1 MAKAKTNGSK
11 SALIRE
17 ALKATPDKSGAEIAK
32 ELGVSTA
39 LVYKVKARMSRKKKS
54 RAAGTKPGRKAGEVN
69 KAERIRQV
77 AKSLGK
83 KVRPRDVIAE
93 LAKEGIQVSSA
104 QVSVTLRS
112 AGYRRRRRG
121 RKATTTTATASH
133 NGLNVEALIAAKALI
148 GKVGSVEAAEE
159 AIKVLKK
166 LG

>member
-1 MAKAKTNGSK
+1 MAKANGSK

-17 ALKATPDKSGAEIAK
+17 ALKAAPDKSGAEIAK
-32 ELGVSTA
+32 ELGASTA
-39 LVYKVKARMSRKKKS
+39 LVYKVKARMSRKKS
-54 RAAGTKPGRKAGEVN
+54 RAGGRKPGRKAGEVN

-93 LAKEGIQVSSA
+93 LAKEGVKVSSA
-104 QVSVTLRS
+104 QVSATLRS

-121 RKATTTTATASH
+121 RKAAATATISHAAS

-148 GKVGSVEAAEE
+148 QKVGGVQAAEQ
-159 AIKVLKK
+159 AIAVLKK